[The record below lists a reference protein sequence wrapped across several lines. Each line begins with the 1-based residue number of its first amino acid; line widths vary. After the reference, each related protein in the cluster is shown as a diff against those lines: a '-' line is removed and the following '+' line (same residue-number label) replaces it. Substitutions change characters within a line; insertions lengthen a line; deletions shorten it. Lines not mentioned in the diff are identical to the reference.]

1 MDSSDLV
8 ADASTGVVLEEVL
21 KLHLDGIINM
31 LPHRLCANDGANL
44 PLPYRPCAAYVVY
57 IKKPNKL
64 QL

>member
-31 LPHRLCANDGANL
+31 LPRLCANDGANL

-57 IKKPNKL
+57 IKKRIKL